1 VKGEI
6 TSPAGSLHPLD
17 HFTRRNTW
25 QSVPSSIMS
34 AISPIAPLLSRC
46 GGRGSPW
53 GQSTCLDPGALPGSG
68 GRQGTGPRCSE
79 LFAATG
85 DIKTV
90 VPLIGHPVVTITQVK
105 AVIVQGAAAFYR
117 DAGHGVAFI
126 VKFKHGLGLPC
137 CGVRWRPIAAPL
149 LL

>member
-1 VKGEI
+1 MKGEI

-53 GQSTCLDPGALPGSG
+53 GQSTCLDPGPDVPFM
-68 GRQGTGPRCSE
+68 GR
-79 LFAATG
+79 
-85 DIKTV
+85 TV
-90 VPLIGHPVVTITQVK
+90 TT
-105 AVIVQGAAAFYR
+105 
-117 DAGHGVAFI
+117 
-126 VKFKHGLGLPC
+126 
-137 CGVRWRPIAAPL
+137 APL
-149 LL
+149 